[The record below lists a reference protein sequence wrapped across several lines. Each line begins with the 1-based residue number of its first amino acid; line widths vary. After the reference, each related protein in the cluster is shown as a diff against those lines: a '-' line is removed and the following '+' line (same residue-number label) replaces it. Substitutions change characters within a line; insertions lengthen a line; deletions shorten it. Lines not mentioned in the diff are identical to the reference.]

1 MMGSTVWGQC
11 DLTDLCHIE
20 GTLTHTYWHQ
30 TVAKRSTAAPSLTR
44 GGGGSGV
51 GLLGEEARL
60 REE

>member
-1 MMGSTVWGQC
+1 MMGTTVWGQC

-44 GGGGSGV
+44 GGWGIGGRAAG
-51 GLLGEEARL
+51 
-60 REE
+60 